1 MQLNAPIN
9 GVINKVIWFGLLR
22 RRGLAKLKKSDTM
35 GGNADIATDKAI
47 KSDAAD
53 DFAR

>member
-9 GVINKVIWFGLLR
+9 GAINRVIWFGLLC
-22 RRGLAKLKKSDTM
+22 RRGLAKLKKGDTM

-47 KSDAAD
+47 KSDVAE